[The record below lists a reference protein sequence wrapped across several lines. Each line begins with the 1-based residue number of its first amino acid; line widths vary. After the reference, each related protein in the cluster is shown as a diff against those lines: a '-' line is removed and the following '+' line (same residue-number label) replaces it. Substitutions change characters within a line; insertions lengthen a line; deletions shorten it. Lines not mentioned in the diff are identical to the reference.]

1 MAASAPGPR
10 RHGSNPVVFFDMEQG
25 GRKLGRVYFELYK
38 DVVPK
43 TAENFRALCT
53 GEKGKT
59 RDGRK
64 PLHYKGSTF
73 HRCIRGFMIQGG
85 DFTRGN
91 GTGGES
97 IYGPKFGDENFK
109 LRHDQK
115 FQLSMANAGPGT
127 NGSQF
132 FVTTSTPS
140 YLNGKHVVFGA
151 VLQGQNIVTSIENTK
166 TNREDRP
173 NQAVVIANCGEIKK
187 EPKKPPQA
195 LKRTREP
202 DASPSPAQSSPA
214 QRTPP
219 PAPAGDQKRRRVGD
233 ESEKRAKADEAAK
246 ALVSQVEAPK
256 FLLDMVRER
265 RHAQERRGNRR
276 FLKSKK

>member
-1 MAASAPGPR
+1 MAQQARNSAQQAPGPR
-10 RHGSNPVVFFDMEQG
+10 RHASNPVVFFDMEQG
-25 GRKLGRVYFELYK
+25 GRKMGRIYMELYK

-64 PLHYKGSTF
+64 PLHYKGSAF
-73 HRCIRGFMIQGG
+73 HRCIKGFMIQGG

-132 FVTTSTPS
+132 FITTSTPG
-140 YLNGKHVVFGA
+140 YLNNKHVVFGA

-173 NQAVVIANCGEIKK
+173 SQAVVIANCGEVKS
-187 EPKKPPQA
+187 EPKQKPQA

-202 DASPSPAQSSPA
+202 EAPSPAQK
-214 QRTPP
+214 TPP
-219 PAPAGDQKRRRVGD
+219 PAPAGDQKRRRVGT
-233 ESEKRAKADEAAK
+233 EEEKRVKADEAMK
-246 ALVSQVEAPK
+246 ALTSQIEAPK
-256 FLLDMVRER
+256 FLLEMVRER
-265 RHAQERRGNRR
+265 RHAQERRIRR
-276 FLKSKK
+276 FLKAKK

>member
-1 MAASAPGPR
+1 MSTK
-10 RHGSNPVVFFDMEQG
+10 VFFDMSIG
-25 GRKLGRVYFELYK
+25 GAAAGRIVMTLRE

-64 PLHYKGSTF
+64 PLHYKGSAF
-73 HRCIRGFMIQGG
+73 HRCIKGFMIQGG
-85 DFTRGN
+85 DFTKGN

-132 FVTTSTPS
+132 FVTTSTPA
-140 YLNGKHVVFGA
+140 YLNNKHVVFGA

-173 NQAVVIANCGEIKK
+173 SQNVVIANCGEVKS
-187 EPKKPPQA
+187 EPKQKPQA

-202 DASPSPAQSSPA
+202 EAPSPAQK
-214 QRTPP
+214 TPP
-219 PAPAGDQKRRRVGD
+219 PAPAGDQKRRRVGG
-233 ESEKRAKADEAAK
+233 EEEKRVKADEAK
-246 ALVSQVEAPK
+246 KTLMSQIEAPK
-256 FLLDMVRER
+256 FLREMVKER
-265 RHAQERRGNRR
+265 KHAQERKSRR
-276 FLKSKK
+276 YLKAKK